1 MPGTFNLELSP
12 GQHVALDT
20 LITSDELDMARM
32 EDGTTVDGAFWGKL
46 DIVHDGDTHKMEFSG
61 TRIQNTENVSTDL
74 IIDSRVIN
82 KLAVVTK
89 PATAKCHLSILA
101 PSQQYA
107 DVILSFSAL
116 WKMGVSWPPAE
127 MVPDNPTKVKW
138 FLRVHPGGAVE
149 HFETEMTATS
159 LYYEAM

>member
-1 MPGTFNLELSP
+1 MPGTFNLELAP

-101 PSQQYA
+101 PAQQYA

-116 WKMGVSWPPAE
+116 WKMGVS
-127 MVPDNPTKVKW
+127 
-138 FLRVHPGGAVE
+138 
-149 HFETEMTATS
+149 
-159 LYYEAM
+159 